1 MNHRKKI
8 CQTNEVMLRFVKE
21 VKFMDKTI
29 LGAGCALTALGLGL
43 LVASETD
50 YNLHQAF
57 STGGYLWL
65 AIGTVTCGLGLKVK
79 REKKVTI
86 RNGAI

>member
-1 MNHRKKI
+1 
-8 CQTNEVMLRFVKE
+8 
-21 VKFMDKTI
+21 MDKTI
-29 LGAGCALTALGLGL
+29 LGAGCALTALGAGL
-43 LVASETD
+43 LFAGETD

-65 AIGTVTCGLGLKVK
+65 AIGAVTCGLGLKVK
-79 REKKVTI
+79 REKKVTTI